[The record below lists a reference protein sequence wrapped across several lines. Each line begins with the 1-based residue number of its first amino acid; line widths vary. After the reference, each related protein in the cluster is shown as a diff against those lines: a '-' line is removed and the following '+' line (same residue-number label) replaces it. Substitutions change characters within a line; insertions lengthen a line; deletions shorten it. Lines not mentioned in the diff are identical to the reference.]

1 MFGIVHREEKYMA
14 TKRDINKYEIEI
26 DDNNWIKTDL
36 SIFITWSGLRKLN
49 GEFYF
54 GSTIYYDPSLLYSA

>member
-1 MFGIVHREEKYMA
+1 MVLKGNNKGRKNMA
-14 TKRDINKYEIEI
+14 SKRDLNKYEIEI
-26 DDNNWIKTDL
+26 DNNWIKTDL

-54 GSTIYYDPSLLYSA
+54 GSSIYYDPSLLYSA

>member
-1 MFGIVHREEKYMA
+1 MA
-14 TKRDINKYEIEI
+14 SKRDINKYEIEI
-26 DDNNWIKTDL
+26 DKDNWIKTDL

-54 GSTIYYDPSLLYSA
+54 GDIISYDPSLLYSA